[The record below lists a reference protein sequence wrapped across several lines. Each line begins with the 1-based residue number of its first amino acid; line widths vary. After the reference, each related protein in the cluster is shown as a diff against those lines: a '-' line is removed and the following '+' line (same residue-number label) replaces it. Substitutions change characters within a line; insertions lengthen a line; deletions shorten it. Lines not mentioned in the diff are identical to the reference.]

1 MATPIVFTDVSNQT
15 ESSLD
20 LSQIAQLQGTR
31 TRSLNNPITV
41 SDKAMLTQRHIQLN
55 VDHWSIS
62 IDIRWE
68 RFMTKIRTPKQSDEE
83 WKQILSHTRHDH
95 VASMN
100 LSKTDT
106 SLRVLGIQRDLTPDF
121 IDPSSK
127 VVIELATCAVD
138 YDKILDRAYKKKIL
152 AYEAELHGK
161 GITYCILVV
170 SPFKVM
176 TNCFLRDDIISEL
189 CRRCREGLSME
200 STIEEKSSI
209 RVNTG
214 DYEDDTDLAKV
225 DEIID
230 KISNLSLYSAWDFN
244 EDLRLQS
251 LQETRK
257 DDEIRSK
264 ELLDRSWQKSMNL
277 QSKLSADSLDNY
289 HKSLLSQETRDDQK
303 RIFVLPAFLPDYT
316 NESAKFENFIGMGN
330 FQHEEE
336 YVDIMSRLWT
346 EGIASSF
353 SESRQHPESV
363 HYLTSLSEAYTGELE
378 KEKHHLRRAFTFTD
392 TLGEEEKIQV
402 ASSGPGAKAFS
413 MKPEI
418 VEHEKHQKKG
428 FSPFTS
434 TTDVK
439 EFIEGDGMTG
449 FNSKISS
456 KSTIFDMI
464 NKSEFKT
471 GRRQISKKMFNW
483 LGEMDIINYSNFV
496 SSLCLEL
503 SYEYKIPHKPGAWTC
518 KAMRDYPV
526 LILLKATGS
535 HIFFSLCVKSSSALI
550 WDTGRLGAKCWS
562 VGEYIISDFSSMVEG
577 TLEHFLKAGPYMAS
591 ISAYLMQHFSVQF
604 LTQQVTLSLDYFQT
618 LKGIFLIYMNNK
630 TDVENLIMDTRFL
643 FMTVL
648 QRHESDPY
656 KFISR
661 LPEVLRSRLS
671 VYYLGRV
678 EWVMNFYRSRK
689 PRQVKVHGIPESDP
703 NSVRYLGLRSVFH
716 NSPVSLDQLIDSFYF
731 SYPVSKMKG
740 RVGDRSFKIV
750 KKIVVEEMWAR
761 EHIKEVR
768 GIIWSERKEP
778 ERHAWSPALLRF
790 LIDNCK
796 LKWAAIHGGNWCDQL
811 MRHVKRDFAKRKFS
825 ELATL
830 KASSKDHLNP
840 QINLPKFELEAS
852 TGKEYVEKLKKLNPK
867 LSGKRPR
874 VISALV
880 KLIYSYMNDT
890 GDQEPTL
897 LKILAYSCK
906 ELHERGYIYSDCF
919 PKDQHGGDR
928 EIHVLE
934 IKARILQFFVERV
947 AICMSNLFRSDSVLN
962 PKRKDGF
969 MREHELMSQAKL
981 GNHLT
986 ICKSADATKWC
997 QRHHV
1002 SKFYFA
1008 MNRIT
1013 GGKIDSLLYLTF
1025 SLWVRKRIAIPNEL
1039 VGILHTSH
1047 FDESTNKTLK
1057 WLKQSFL
1064 SGSPPFVGEDSNT
1077 IEIKFGMWQG
1087 IWHRVSS
1094 IFHSI
1099 VQEAYADIVR
1109 AVCTKRKMSV
1119 VVTVIQGSDDSAC
1132 AISYSSRRKF
1142 DHLYLHMILKWKEEI
1157 QKYLSIWPSE
1167 AKTSIGTLLLVEYNS
1182 EWWYRGKVIKPTFRW
1197 VSACMETTIVE
1208 TFYERQQIF
1217 YNELSTA
1224 VENGVCT
1231 LTASVIQKCQ
1241 AWLHYIIMGF
1251 GNHVL
1256 RTTVAEQLIAYPHPA
1271 LGFFPLDGEEY
1282 CGTTG
1287 FDYSLYSLKCDT
1299 GLEIQSDESEVIHPS
1314 TVLDYDEKIDK
1325 SLRKDLRNIVLR
1337 FGNKKIWQRIVDEM
1351 EIGELQDALNVIK
1364 EDPSR
1369 LYEERSHWED
1379 QRMWMIMKLFETGVR
1394 ASLAAW
1400 QPTIRSAVSSS
1411 YLFNRQCLS
1420 SRLSSSEVE
1429 KVSLLR
1435 AIVHARTKE
1444 VMMKGE
1450 KKNDDIKQLN
1460 LFPNQIEYCSFY
1472 DYIQELRKGF
1482 SFQEVPYGRHS
1493 KVTIPVWGE
1502 MNLSEVPL
1510 IDIVKRQWFDHPS
1523 VHVSRSVFKLLW
1535 QECKSKYRFLR
1546 DKYDETIRDSGL
1558 DHVELHSF
1566 LQSASKKTRKITLQ
1580 DTSVKNP
1587 DLISALTRIYWPQIK
1602 IRTSSMTIDQSIL
1615 TLRHMLMCAT
1625 NFFFSKKHKQ
1635 RVVKQILRKS
1645 NIVDMT
1651 LKDCPMRSRRI
1662 KVISDWLMNQDK
1674 AAIIRDIPYAK
1685 NGVMGFFIKR
1695 QDRKW
1700 DSKGRISYTGEG
1712 VWVGSVCD
1720 VPCRLEIKG
1729 RTLVRIQIKYLQ
1741 DSVSLSKRLKLLCTE
1756 LSLTPPEFPIASKS
1770 YYYLNSKGH
1779 FIVSPIPVQD
1789 CFAVETNK
1797 DQDFPELESL
1807 IKKDW
1812 HVEISGS
1819 TIRLCYE
1826 EDIMQQ
1832 DIKYVTII
1840 SDTFT
1845 SRDWSPQLTPRD
1857 LSWTKSNLFPSYC
1870 RGEGIMPHVLLEELA
1885 IQPNREYMSNLLSR
1899 MSEQDHEL
1907 GIYSLKA
1914 LGQSLMNYIMLSKSH
1929 RDQQDAYLEMMAKKK
1944 IEGEVVYDIDEKDFA
1959 DMIGFEEPMTELF
1972 STVESWA
1979 EAVEK
1984 EEGDSESRKLRKLD
1998 GSSDE
2003 LEITETDLEE
2013 EEWTM
2018 DNRLV
2023 EEISDLFF
2031 TTDLEDY
2038 NVSYMEFDL
2047 LKSMPLENLF
2057 WNEIVL
2063 MSRSE
2068 SCGEK
2073 VLMCMT
2079 ENRKPSSRDGFL
2091 SHVAFY
2097 FSLACMQNLYKPE
2110 TRDSPSESDIGLVTS
2125 TKDPILTGEDAEK
2138 HLEELERTIS
2148 QIDDVL
2154 EGLPEGPRE
2163 ILRKKRKE
2171 LVLQREAYQNMSEDT
2186 IYPEI
2191 QYWDFMDSLIRQ
2203 LKEHEIWDKSALT
2216 SDLEALV
2223 TLLLSQCLEESV
2235 SMNRMRMIADSD
2247 LNQMRVRIWDRMVS
2261 TNLMRYITLAFSLS
2275 AGFKYKGKML
2285 YECDAKIISKSID
2298 FVFN

>member
-1 MATPIVFTDVSNQT
+1 MSTPMNDPLNAS
-15 ESSLD
+15 ESSLN
-20 LSQIAQLQGTR
+20 LSQIGLLQGSR
-31 TRSLNNPITV
+31 TRDLHNPVTL
-41 SDKAMLTQRHIQLN
+41 SDKAMLTQRNINLQA
-55 VDHWSIS
+55 DFWSLS
-62 IDIRWE
+62 IRIRGE
-68 RFMTKIRTPKQSDEE
+68 EFMQKKRGDNLSDEL
-83 WKQILSHTRHDH
+83 WKQELSHVRHDH
-95 VASMN
+95 VASMGIE
-100 LSKTDT
+100 KTDM
-106 SLRVLGIQRDLTPDF
+106 SLRTLGIEKDLTPDY
-121 IDPSSK
+121 INRDSK
-127 VVIELATCAVD
+127 LVIELATSAVD
-138 YDKILDRAYKKKIL
+138 YDKVLDRAYKKKIL
-152 AYEAELHGK
+152 AYEGALHG
-161 GITYCILVV
+161 IEVRYCILVV
-170 SPFKVM
+170 SPFKIM
-176 TNCFLRDDIISEL
+176 TNCYLRDDIVSEL
-189 CRRCREGLSME
+189 CRRCREGMSME
-200 STIEEKSSI
+200 SSIEEQTSI

-214 DYEDDTDLAKV
+214 DYEDDIDLREV
-225 DEIID
+225 DRSIE
-230 KISNLSLYSAWDFN
+230 SLETMNLYSAWDFN
-244 EDLRLQS
+244 EELRSMS
-251 LQETRK
+251 LQESRSE
-257 DDEIRSK
+257 DEIRSK
-264 ELLDRSWQKSMNL
+264 EILDQSWRESMSL
-277 QSKLSADSLDNY
+277 QSRLSADSLDNY
-289 HKSLLSQETRDDQK
+289 HKSLSSQEVRKDQK
-303 RIFVLPAFLPDYT
+303 RIFTLPAILPDYT
-316 NESAKFENFIGMGN
+316 NETARIEDFLGMGN
-330 FQHEEE
+330 FLHEER
-336 YVDIMSRLWT
+336 YVNILSELWA
-346 EGIASSF
+346 EGISSSF
-353 SESRQHPESV
+353 NESRQHPESV
-363 HYLTSLSEAYTGELE
+363 HYLTSLSEAYTGEQE
-378 KEKHHLRRAFTFTD
+378 KEKHHLRRAFMFLD
-392 TLGEEEKIQV
+392 TLGSEEKELI
-402 ASSGPGAKAFS
+402 ATSGPGAKMFANS
-413 MKPEI
+413 TL
-418 VEHEKHQKKG
+418 VSDHEKHQKKG
-428 FSPFTS
+428 FSHM
-434 TTDVK
+434 TDTEDIEK
-439 EFIEGDGMTG
+439 FIEGDHLTG
-449 FNSKISS
+449 FNSRLSS
-456 KSTIFDMI
+456 QSTIFDMI

-471 GRRQISKKMFNW
+471 SKRKLSKKMFNW
-483 LGEMDIINYSNFV
+483 LGEMDIINYCNFV

-503 SYEYKIPHKPGAWTC
+503 SYEYKIPHKPGGWTC

-535 HIFFSLCVKSSSALI
+535 HIFFSLCVKSSSSDI
-550 WDTGRLGAKCWS
+550 WDTGRLGAKVWR
-562 VGEYIISDFSSMVEG
+562 VGEYLMSDFSSMVEG

-591 ISAYLMQHFSVQF
+591 ISAYLMQHFSIQF
-604 LTQQVTLSLDYFQT
+604 LTQEATLPLDYFQT

-630 TDVENLIMDTRFL
+630 NDIENLIMDTRFL

-671 VYYLGRV
+671 VYYLKRV
-678 EWVMNFYRSRK
+678 EWLMNFYRSRK

-761 EHIKEVR
+761 KHIPEEK
-768 GIIWSERKEP
+768 GIIWAERKSP
-778 ERHAWSPALLRF
+778 ERHAWSPHLLRF
-790 LIDNCK
+790 MIDNCK
-796 LKWAAIHGGNWCDQL
+796 LKWIALYGGNWCDQL
-811 MRHVKRDFAKRKFS
+811 MRHIKRDFSKRKFS

-830 KASSKDHLNP
+830 KASSKNHLDP
-840 QINLPKFELEAS
+840 QINLPKFELEQS
-852 TGKEYVEKLKKLNPK
+852 TGKVYVEKLKKLNPK
-867 LSGKRPR
+867 LAGKRPR

-880 KLIYSYMNDT
+880 ELIRDFMRDT
-890 GDQEPTL
+890 HDLEPTL
-897 LKILAYSCK
+897 LKLLTYSCE
-906 ELHERGYIYSDCF
+906 ELHNRGYIYSDCF

-1013 GGKIDSLLYLTF
+1013 EGKLDALLYLTF

-1039 VGILHTSH
+1039 VGILHTSK
-1047 FDESTNKTLK
+1047 FEESTNKTLH
-1057 WLKQSFL
+1057 WLKNCFL
-1064 SGSPPFVGEDSNT
+1064 SGSPPFIGEDSNT
-1077 IEIKFGMWQG
+1077 IEVKFGMWQG

-1099 VQEAYADIVR
+1099 VQDAYADLVR
-1109 AVCTKRKMSV
+1109 AILVKRGMPA

-1132 AISYSSRRKF
+1132 AISYSSKRKF
-1142 DHLYLHMILKWKEEI
+1142 DHVYLHMILKWKEEI
-1157 QKYLSIWPSE
+1157 QKFLSIWPSE
-1167 AKTSIGTLLLVEYNS
+1167 AKTSVGTILLVEYNS

-1241 AWLHYIIMGF
+1241 AWLHYIVMGF
-1251 GNHVL
+1251 SNHVL
-1256 RTTVAEQLIAYPHPA
+1256 RNTVAEQLIAYPHPA

-1287 FDYSLYSLKCDT
+1287 FDYSLFSLKKDT
-1299 GLEIQSDESEVIHPS
+1299 GLMIQSDETEILHPS
-1314 TVLDYDEKIDK
+1314 TTLDYDEKIDK
-1325 SLRKDLRNIVLR
+1325 SLRRDLRNIVLR
-1337 FGNKKIWQRIVDEM
+1337 FGNKKIWQRIVEEM
-1351 EIGELQDALNVIK
+1351 DIGELQDALNIIK
-1364 EDPSR
+1364 QDPSR
-1369 LYEERSHWED
+1369 LYDESSHWED
-1379 QRMWMIMKLFETGVR
+1379 QRMWMIMKLFQTGVR

-1420 SRLSSSEVE
+1420 SRLSSTEVE

-1435 AIVHARTKE
+1435 AIVHARTKN
-1444 VMMKGE
+1444 VMRDPE
-1450 KKNDDIKQLN
+1450 EQIETVQSQY
-1460 LFPNQIEYCSFY
+1460 LFPNQIEYESFY
-1472 DYIQELRKGF
+1472 NYIQELRKGF

-1502 MNLSEVPL
+1502 INLSETPL
-1510 IDIVKRQWFDHPS
+1510 IDIVKRQWFNHPS
-1523 VHVSRSVFKLLW
+1523 VHVSRSVFRLLW
-1535 QECKSKYRFLR
+1535 GECKAKYRFLR
-1546 DKYDETIRDSGL
+1546 DTYDETIKCSGL
-1558 DHVELHSF
+1558 DHIELYSF

-1580 DTSVKNP
+1580 DTSVRNP

-1602 IRTSSMTIDQSIL
+1602 VRTSQMSVDQSIL

-1625 NFFFSKKHKQ
+1625 NFFFSRKHKQ
-1635 RVVKQILRKS
+1635 RVVKQILQKS
-1645 NIVDMT
+1645 NMVSMT

-1662 KVISDWLMNQDK
+1662 KVITDWLMNQDK
-1674 AAIIRDIPYAK
+1674 ASVIRDIPYAK
-1685 NGVMGFFIKR
+1685 NGVMGFFVKR
-1695 QDRKW
+1695 QDRQW
-1700 DSKGRISYTGEG
+1700 DSRGKVSYSGEG
-1712 VWVGSVCD
+1712 LWVGSVCD
-1720 VPCRLEIKG
+1720 IPCRLEIKG
-1729 RTLVRIQIKYLQ
+1729 RTLVRIHIKYLQ

-1756 LSLTPPEFPIASKS
+1756 LSLTPPEFPIPSKS

-1779 FIVSPIPVQD
+1779 FIVSPIAVQD

-1797 DQDFPELESL
+1797 DQEFPELEAL

-1826 EDIMQQ
+1826 EDIMQG
-1832 DIKYVTII
+1832 DTKFVTII

-1845 SRDWSPQLTPRD
+1845 SRDWSPQLTPKD
-1857 LSWTKSNLFPSYC
+1857 LSWCKSRIFSSYC
-1870 RGEGIMPHVLLEELA
+1870 RGEGIMPHILLEELK

-1914 LGQSLMNYIMLSKSH
+1914 LGQSLNNYIMLSRSH
-1929 RDQQDAYLEMMAKKK
+1929 KDQQDAYLEMIAKKK
-1944 IEGEVVYDIDEKDFA
+1944 IEGEIVYDIDESDFQN
-1959 DMIGFEEPMTELF
+1959 MLSFEEPSTDLF
-1972 STVESWA
+1972 SMVESWA
-1979 EAVEK
+1979 EAVEDEDNGNRK
-1984 EEGDSESRKLRKLD
+1984 SKMREVQGSED
-1998 GSSDE
+1998 H
-2003 LEITETDLEE
+2003 LEITEADLEE
-2013 EEWTM
+2013 AEWTM

-2023 EEISDLFF
+2023 EEIADLFF
-2031 TTDLEDY
+2031 TTDLEDF
-2038 NVSYMEFDL
+2038 NISYMEFDL

-2057 WNEIVL
+2057 WNEIIL
-2063 MSRSE
+2063 MAQSE
-2068 SCGEK
+2068 TQGHHVIEMMSQNK
-2073 VLMCMT
+2073 
-2079 ENRKPSSRDGFL
+2079 KPSKCKGFL

-2097 FSLACMQNLYKPE
+2097 FSLALNQNLYKAE
-2110 TRDSPSESDIGLVTS
+2110 TNDSPSESDVGLVTS
-2125 TKDPILTGEDAEK
+2125 TKDPILSGEDAEK
-2138 HLEELERTIS
+2138 HLNELETTIS

-2186 IYPEI
+2186 IFPDI

-2203 LKEHEIWDKSALT
+2203 LKEHDIWDKSALT
-2216 SDLEALV
+2216 SDLESLV
-2223 TLLLSQCLEESV
+2223 TLLLSQCLEESIA
-2235 SMNRMRMIADSD
+2235 MNRMRMIADSD

-2261 TNLMRYITLAFSLS
+2261 TNLMRYITLSFSLS
-2275 AGFKYKGKML
+2275 AGYKYKGRLL
-2285 YECDAKIISKSID
+2285 YEYDAKIISKSID
-2298 FVFN
+2298 FVFG